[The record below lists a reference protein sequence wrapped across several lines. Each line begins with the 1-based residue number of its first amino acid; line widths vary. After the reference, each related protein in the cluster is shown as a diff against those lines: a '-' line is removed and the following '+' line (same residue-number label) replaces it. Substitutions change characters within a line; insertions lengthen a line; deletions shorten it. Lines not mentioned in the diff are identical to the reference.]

1 VSFVTGGATGPVLS
15 RLLKTRNLILLAVAY
30 LGVQALCI
38 LVFPAHAMGVSY
50 PFIILAPWLTL
61 AVCWTGARAHAE
73 RTRLLWTL
81 VCAALALWGIGIL
94 FAAWEDLAQHT
105 TMTVAGFSDFL
116 FFVYG
121 MPVMLAI
128 ASPTEGERIPLFV
141 WLDALQALMTAFLTY
156 VTIFSVIPFT
166 HQAGRPLSVPLLLI
180 TYNVEN
186 VALAV
191 AATLRLLAYTNDGE
205 ERRFYQVLCGFLWAY
220 TLCTGLFNHVSV
232 ATNGQTTLY
241 DLLGVFPFLLLACCA
256 VSLFVRRKEA
266 VQSFRRRPLTL
277 FIDNAS
283 PIFFT
288 IALLALGAALV
299 RQHFYVGMTG
309 IVVAVAAYGIRATL
323 LQSRYMHAQHDLQE
337 ARDKMEE
344 MSLTDSLTGAA
355 NRRSFDH
362 TLAMEWRRA
371 VRRESHLSLL
381 MIDVDYF
388 KNLNDKYGHPY
399 GDECLI
405 QISNALQSALPR
417 SADLLARY
425 GGEEFAVILPATD
438 EEGANKVA
446 QRMLESVRALRM
458 KNETPIGEFVT
469 ISVGITTYEF
479 PHEGSPG
486 SFVQTADGALYLAK
500 RRGRNRLECASGST
514 LTTSGSLEM
523 RGPFEIIG

>member
-1 VSFVTGGATGPVLS
+1 VRFETAGSKGLIWND
-15 RLLKTRNLILLAVAY
+15 LLKTRRLVLLAIVY
-30 LGVQALCI
+30 LGLQALCI
-38 LVFPAHAMGVSY
+38 TMFPRHAMGVSY
-50 PFIILAPWLTL
+50 PFIILAPWLAA

-81 VCAALALWGIGIL
+81 ICAALALWGIGIL
-94 FAAWEDLAQHT
+94 FAAWEDLAKRN
-105 TMTVAGFSDFL
+105 TMMVAGFSDFL

-121 MPVMLAI
+121 VPIMLAI
-128 ASPTEGERIPLFV
+128 SSPTEGERISLFV

-156 VTIFSVIPFT
+156 VTILSVIPFS
-166 HQAGRPLSVPLLLI
+166 HQSGRPLSVSLLLI
-180 TYNVEN
+180 TYNAEN
-186 VALAV
+186 LALSA
-191 AATLRLLAYTNDGE
+191 AATVRLLAYTNDGE
-205 ERRFYQVLCGFLWAY
+205 ERRFYRVLCSFLWVY
-220 TLCTGLFNHVSV
+220 TFSTGFYNRVSV
-232 ATNGQTTLY
+232 ATNGQTNLY
-241 DLLGVFPFLLLACCA
+241 DVLAVFPFLVLACGA
-256 VSLFVRRKEA
+256 VYFFLWRDDA
-266 VQSFRRRPLTL
+266 IQSFRRKPLTL

-299 RQHFYVGMTG
+299 RQHFYIGMTG
-309 IVVAVAAYGIRATL
+309 IVVAVVAYGIRATL
-323 LQSRYMHAQHDLQE
+323 LQSRYMHAQLDLQE

-438 EEGANKVA
+438 DEGANRVA

-469 ISVGITTYEF
+469 ISIGITTYEF

-500 RRGRNRLECASGST
+500 RRGRDRIECASGKV
-514 LTTSGSLEM
+514 LTTSDSLENVQSV
-523 RGPFEIIG
+523 